1 VFTRGPLQMIVV
13 GRFKRRQNP
22 RAICKRAR
30 KYEGLSGNF
39 CRDNIFSAACVRRR
53 GRADTPNPSAFYR
66 ETPRERL
73 PQCGRTSKSTDIQL
87 QKASSATAQLFFDV
101 TAKNAVASW

>member
-1 VFTRGPLQMIVV
+1 MRDYQGTSAVTISFPQPVSGGGGEQTLQTRQRSIGKL
-13 GRFKRRQNP
+13 
-22 RAICKRAR
+22 
-30 KYEGLSGNF
+30 
-39 CRDNIFSAACVRRR
+39 
-53 GRADTPNPSAFYR
+53 
-66 ETPRERL
+66 RERL